1 MEENKTILT
10 DYFNTN
16 NSFFIPIVEEELFFS
31 LHSDD
36 VYTAYLKM
44 RMDKIYQKKKL
55 DEIDGLIMNLNYFN
69 EHRKEILK
77 RKRESNLK
85 AKKYQFAAF
94 NNYVVTEQNKT
105 LLKMLQD

>member
-16 NSFFIPIVEEELFFS
+16 DAFFIPIVEEELFFS

-55 DEIDGLIMNLNYFN
+55 DEIDGLIPVLTCSDL
-69 EHRKEILK
+69 EKVKAEIK
-77 RKRESNLK
+77 RLVE
-85 AKKYQFAAF
+85 
-94 NNYVVTEQNKT
+94 
-105 LLKMLQD
+105 